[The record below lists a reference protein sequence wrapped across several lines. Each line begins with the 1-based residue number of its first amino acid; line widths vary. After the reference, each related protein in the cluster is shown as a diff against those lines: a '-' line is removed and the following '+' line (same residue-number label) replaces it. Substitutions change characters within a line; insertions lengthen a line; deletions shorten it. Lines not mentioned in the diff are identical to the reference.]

1 MSKSVREKLIQALA
15 SGKFV
20 SGQDIADELSVSRAA
35 ISKQVTVLQQMGLD
49 IFKVRGKGYQLAKPL
64 VLLDKVS
71 ISDALEQLS
80 ATNSVEVHTLIDSTN
95 DYLLRKLPNQV
106 EPGQAC
112 IAEFQSQGRGR
123 RGRQWI
129 SPFGSHLY
137 LSYYRYLADGMSSA
151 MGLSLLTA
159 LAISDAINALYNVQV
174 QLKWPNDVYLDGVKL
189 AGILIDLEGQA
200 SGACHSVIGIGLNLN
215 MPEQA
220 ANDIDQPWTDLQR
233 HLSQSA
239 ESQIDRNQLAVAIIV
254 ALNQRLAQ
262 QESQGIETML
272 ADWHQQDLFLNQ
284 PVRLITGDKE
294 QQGICRGVNAQ
305 GALLFEQNGQ
315 VKPVHGGE
323 VSLRGNNFES

>member
-1 MSKSVREKLIQALA
+1 MSKSVREKLIKALA

-71 ISDALEQLS
+71 ISDALGQLS

-106 EPGQAC
+106 EPGQVC
-112 IAEFQSQGRGR
+112 IAEYQSQGRGR

-159 LAISDAINALYNVQV
+159 LAISDAISTLYDVQV

-220 ANDIDQPWTDLQR
+220 ANEINQPWTDLQR
-233 HLSQSA
+233 HLPQST

-262 QESQGIETML
+262 QETQGIDAML
-272 ADWHQQDLFLNQ
+272 ADWHRQDLFLNQ

-315 VKPVHGGE
+315 VKPVYGGE
-323 VSLRGNNFES
+323 VSLRGNSFES